1 MILVALILG
10 GFLLLS
16 AGWFMHRYADE
27 GNATDV
33 AGWPLRIVATMFLL
47 GMVVASHKV
56 FGAAV
61 TLFVVLVASVLLGVL
76 WIPTLVHGLL
86 SPLSNSLTGGDEK
99 IERRP
104 FYYRAQG
111 LRKRGDYSGALE
123 AVRAEL
129 EKFPRDLEG
138 RLLEAEIL
146 AVNLRQPEEAEA
158 VLQAALDE
166 SGWSPED
173 ECLMLNQLADLRLK
187 HLKNPDAARATWET
201 LIASF
206 PETTAAHLARQRLAH
221 FGVDGSAPPAPRL
234 VVQQHTIRLGL
245 TADLGASQRP
255 VEDPTRT
262 ARELVEHLQTH
273 PQDWETRERLAR
285 LYADALDRV
294 DLATLE
300 LEQLLA
306 EPGVPVRHV
315 VRWYNDL
322 AELQLKAADGVTLAR
337 QTLERLIARFPD
349 SAHANQ
355 AQARI
360 RHLAW
365 DERARKD
372 SKTVSL
378 DRPKLPLNGNDPAP
392 NS

>member
-1 MILVALILG
+1 MILIALILG
-10 GFLLLS
+10 GFLLLA

-33 AGWPLRIVATMFLL
+33 AGWPLRIVATVFLL

-56 FGAAV
+56 FGAV
-61 TLFVVLVASVLLGVL
+61 ITLFVVLVASVLLGVL

-86 SPLSNSLTGGDEK
+86 SPLSNSLTGGDEQV
-99 IERRP
+99 ELRP
-104 FYYRAQG
+104 FYFRAQG

-158 VLQAALDE
+158 GLQAALDE
-166 SGWSPED
+166 SGWSAED
-173 ECLMLNQLADLRLK
+173 QCLLLNQLADLRVK
-187 HLKNPDAARATWET
+187 HLKNPDAARATLET

-221 FGVDGSAPPAPRL
+221 FGVDGAAPPAPRL
-234 VVQQHTIRLGL
+234 VVQQHTVRLGL
-245 TADLGASQRP
+245 TEDLGASQRP
-255 VEDPTRT
+255 VDDPNR
-262 ARELVEHLQTH
+262 AAGELVEHLQTH
-273 PQDWETRERLAR
+273 PQDWESRERLAR
-285 LYADALDRV
+285 LYVDALARV

-300 LEQLLA
+300 LEQLIA

-322 AELQLKAADGVTLAR
+322 AELQLKAADGVHQAR

-349 SAHANQ
+349 SVHATQ

-372 SKTVSL
+372 SKTVRL
-378 DRPKLPLNGNDPAP
+378 DRPKLPLGGEDPAP